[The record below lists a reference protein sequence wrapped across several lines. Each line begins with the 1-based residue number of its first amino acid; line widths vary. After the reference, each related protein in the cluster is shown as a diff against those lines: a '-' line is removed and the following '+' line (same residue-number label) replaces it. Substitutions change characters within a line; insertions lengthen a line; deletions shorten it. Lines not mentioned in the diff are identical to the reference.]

1 MACRFKADY
10 GTTSKSEDFWN
21 RGWERYEQ
29 GEEEGAEQGEGGTEE
44 GESRGLSGDTAEG
57 ERLGRTQS
65 GHGDGQVDGQHEKQS
80 DSAGGEDGVRAG
92 GLFPETEQERAA
104 QADDQSLAKVLLQR
118 LFVDDD
124 QEPINE
130 EEARDKRD
138 LEESAKKVMAM
149 LGDPVK

>member
-1 MACRFKADY
+1 MSKAKKKAK
-10 GTTSKSEDFWN
+10 SKAKAAPKKANHVDF
-21 RGWERYEQ
+21 RETRPKVKDSVGRK
-29 GEEEGAEQGEGGTEE
+29 AVTVM
-44 GESRGLSGDTAEG
+44 D
-57 ERLGRTQS
+57 RLMDNMKNNPTPQA
-65 GHGDGQVDGQHEKQS
+65 VKMVFEL
-80 DSAGGEDGVRAG
+80 V